1 MAELRSAGAMGEL
14 PSGFAAVL
22 KLKGVR
28 QSRSCGVSGL
38 AGKLTE
44 TGEWGGAGRGGGG
57 AKRMTWTH

>member
-1 MAELRSAGAMGEL
+1 MGEL